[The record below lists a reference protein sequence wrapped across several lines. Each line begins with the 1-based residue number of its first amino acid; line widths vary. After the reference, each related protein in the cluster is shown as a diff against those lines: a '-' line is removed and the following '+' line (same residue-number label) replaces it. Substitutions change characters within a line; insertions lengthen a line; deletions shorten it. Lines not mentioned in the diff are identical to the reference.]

1 MQKKSNIVLIGL
13 MGVGKTS
20 IGRQL
25 AKELNLTFYDSDQEI
40 EKRTGATIPWI
51 FDLEGEAGFRQ
62 RESKT
67 IADLMTL
74 KNIVLATGGGV
85 VLNPENRKSLANN
98 GVVIYLQANLDTLV
112 ERTSRNQNRPL
123 LANANPQEILEKLLT
138 QRDPL
143 YRETAD
149 LVYTTST
156 SNINKIV
163 QQIVQDLRQQGY
175 FA

>member
-25 AKELNLTFYDSDQEI
+25 AKELNLSFYDSDQEI

-67 IADLMTL
+67 ITELMTL
-74 KNIVLATGGGV
+74 NNIVLATGGGV
-85 VLNPENRKSLANN
+85 ILNPENRQTLATH
-98 GVVIYLQANLDTLV
+98 GIVIYLQANLDTLV

-123 LANANPQEILEKLLT
+123 LANTNPQEILEKLLA

-149 LVYTTST
+149 LVYST
-156 SNINKIV
+156 SANNINKIV